1 MNTFLER
8 SILAALPLQYF
19 LLVVDDQHD
28 FFDLEGSC
36 LPIPDSK
43 KVIEPTN
50 QFLQMQRYN
59 QCKGVLFTQDWHN
72 ADHVEYMP
80 DGNPFP
86 KHCVEGTKGAKLAV
100 LSATVPSP
108 IPLLN
113 LRKNVFNM
121 WEESSLQVAA
131 MDPVSRI
138 RFGNEPQDR
147 DAFFAEM
154 LEKGLKDVVVI
165 GVASDICVNFAI
177 KGLVERGF
185 NVTVVRPLCKGLF
198 REIDQVVAE
207 DYNNSVA
214 IVG

>member
-19 LLVVDDQHD
+19 LLVVDDQND

-50 QFLQMQRYN
+50 QFLQMQRYS
-59 QCKGVLFTQDWHN
+59 QCKGVMFTQDWHN
-72 ADHVEYMP
+72 ADHEEYMP

-86 KHCVEGTKGAKLAV
+86 KHCVEGTKGAALAV
-100 LSATVPSP
+100 QFGTIPSP
-108 IPLLN
+108 IPVLN

-121 WEESSLQVAA
+121 WEESNLQVAA
-131 MDPVSRI
+131 MDAVSRA

-147 DAFFAEM
+147 DEFFKEM
-154 LEKGLKDVVVI
+154 LAKGIKDVVVI

-177 KGLVERGF
+177 KGLVDRGF
-185 NVTVVRPLCKGLF
+185 NVTAIRPLCKGLF

-207 DYNNSVA
+207 DYNNAVNL
-214 IVG
+214 VG

>member
-1 MNTFLER
+1 MRQFLER
-8 SILAALPLQYF
+8 SILAALPQSYF
-19 LLVVDDQHD
+19 LLVVDDQND

-36 LPIPDSK
+36 LPLPDSK
-43 KVIEPTN
+43 KVIDPTN
-50 QFLQMQRYN
+50 QFIQMQRYN
-59 QCKGVLFTQDWHN
+59 QCKGVLFTQDWHS
-72 ADHVEYMP
+72 AEWVEYMP
-80 DGNPFP
+80 DGQPFP
-86 KHCVEGTKGAKLAV
+86 QHCVENTKGAALAV
-100 LSATVPSP
+100 QYATVPSP
-108 IPLLN
+108 IPVLN

-121 WEESSLQVAA
+121 WEESNLVVNP
-131 MDPVSRI
+131 MDAVTRS

-147 DAFFAEM
+147 DEFFKEM
-154 LEKGLKDVVVI
+154 LERGTKDVVVI

-185 NVTVVRPLCKGLF
+185 NVTVVRSLCKGLF